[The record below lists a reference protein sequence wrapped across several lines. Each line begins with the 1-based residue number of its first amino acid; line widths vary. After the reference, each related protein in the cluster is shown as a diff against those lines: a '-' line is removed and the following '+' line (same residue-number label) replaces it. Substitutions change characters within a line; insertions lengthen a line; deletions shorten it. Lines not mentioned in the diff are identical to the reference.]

1 MKPVKPKIVS
11 KDNSSPSAKEQI
23 KLTKYGK
30 VELTPLAKKLIV
42 FAEEEKSV
50 LLYGD
55 YASDLYVFMNRF
67 HQEMNDKN
75 PLFKYVGKENMP
87 EDFNPDE
94 YLATEMRK
102 AIENRKH
109 KKIYELFRDFK
120 RTENTYLHIDCQNDD
135 GETVLKKLTGV
146 ENFTQ
151 NEVLERI
158 SSMMKHNENW
168 ETFYADIVDYKGHL
182 REKRSSTNYFC
193 EPYSLSTSYC
203 RRRLLAREGTLFVEN
218 LICEQDNPK
227 DKASYERL
235 AAQIKKDKYEG
246 EDEGVWSISLSGWL
260 VVCAYDFTTFPQRFL
275 DQFVMVP
282 LDDSEAKQQNKE
294 INKEGVVVG
303 PDEKKEVVCFP
314 VPPDTKWTDVEITF
328 IDNDHVNIKVKDV
341 IKSGVHYSQV
351 GFKHETAPKKI
362 QLWDTLRVF
371 ALKNGL
377 ITPEHSDTGKLIKR
391 VGTDDVKRLRKKLQI
406 CFGISDN
413 PIPPYDKGK
422 YTKKEDGDKEFIKG
436 EGYKTSFAI
445 KDDSG
450 LI

>member
-1 MKPVKPKIVS
+1 MGKMKPVKPKIVS

-55 YASDLYVFMNRF
+55 YASDLYVFMNKF
-67 HQEMNDKN
+67 HKEMNDKN

-151 NEVLERI
+151 KEVLERI

-282 LDDSEAKQQNKE
+282 LDAETIEGDEPALRIDSNL
-294 INKEGVVVG
+294 
-303 PDEKKEVVCFP
+303 C
-314 VPPDTKWTDVEITF
+314 TL
-328 IDNDHVNIKVKDV
+328 
-341 IKSGVHYSQV
+341 
-351 GFKHETAPKKI
+351 GFKSEVKLEPI
-362 QLWDTLRVF
+362 VF
-371 ALKNGL
+371 ALFELLFENKDSFVTTKDIHNSLWPEKQNAGSVYDQQIYQHIGIL
-377 ITPEHSDTGKLIKR
+377 RTALKGIGIEGEIITTTSKSKF
-391 VGTDDVKRLRKKLQI
+391 KK
-406 CFGISDN
+406 G
-413 PIPPYDKGK
+413 
-422 YTKKEDGDKEFIKG
+422 
-436 EGYKTSFAI
+436 GYIFHGNMI
-445 KDDSG
+445 H
-450 LI
+450 

>member
-1 MKPVKPKIVS
+1 MPAKKPVKPKIIS

-23 KLTKYGK
+23 KLTKYGN
-30 VELTPLAKKLIV
+30 VELIPLAEKLME
-42 FAEEEKSV
+42 FAKEDKSV

-55 YASDLYVFMNRF
+55 YASDLYVFMNGF
-67 HQEMNDKN
+67 HKEMNDKN

-282 LDDSEAKQQNKE
+282 LDAETIEGDEPALRIDSNL
-294 INKEGVVVG
+294 
-303 PDEKKEVVCFP
+303 C
-314 VPPDTKWTDVEITF
+314 TL
-328 IDNDHVNIKVKDV
+328 
-341 IKSGVHYSQV
+341 
-351 GFKHETAPKKI
+351 GFKSEVKLKPI
-362 QLWDTLRVF
+362 VF
-371 ALKNGL
+371 ALFELLHENQDRLVTSLTIHNSLWPEMQEAGSVIDQQIYQHISALRTALKGIGIEGEI
-377 ITPEHSDTGKLIKR
+377 ITT
-391 VGTDDVKRLRKKLQI
+391 
-406 CFGISDN
+406 IS
-413 PIPPYDKGK
+413 KSK
-422 YTKKEDGDKEFIKG
+422 FKEG
-436 EGYKTSFAI
+436 GYIFHGNMI
-445 KDDSG
+445 H
-450 LI
+450 

>member
-11 KDNSSPSAKEQI
+11 KDNSSPSAKEQT

-30 VELTPLAKKLIV
+30 VELIPLAEKLMA
-42 FAEEEKSV
+42 FAKEDKSV

-55 YASDLYVFMNRF
+55 YAGDLYVFMNGF
-67 HQEMNDKN
+67 HKEMNDKN

-146 ENFTQ
+146 ENFTK

-282 LDDSEAKQQNKE
+282 LDDSEARQQNKE
-294 INKEGVVVG
+294 INKEGVVVEPSKAVTG
-303 PDEKKEVVCFP
+303 RRS
-314 VPPDTKWTDVEITF
+314 
-328 IDNDHVNIKVKDV
+328 VNIDGIKKKRGSKPKNPKHGEFVGILDDILEYGEDISLGKYVKKVKTEMEKRGLKKKTKNTGQEEGFIYTDKT
-341 IKSGVHYSQV
+341 IKTYIQ
-351 GFKHETAPKKI
+351 KHPNYKKI
-362 QLWDTLRVF
+362 Q
-371 ALKNGL
+371 
-377 ITPEHSDTGKLIKR
+377 KR
-391 VGTDDVKRLRKKLQI
+391 RENHKK
-406 CFGISDN
+406 
-413 PIPPYDKGK
+413 
-422 YTKKEDGDKEFIKG
+422 
-436 EGYKTSFAI
+436 A
-445 KDDSG
+445 
-450 LI
+450 

>member
-55 YASDLYVFMNRF
+55 YAGDLFVFMTGF
-67 HQEMNDKN
+67 HDVLHGVE
-75 PLFKYVGKENMP
+75 PIFEYVGKKKMP
-87 EDFNPDE
+87 MSFSPSE
-94 YLATEMRK
+94 YLT
-102 AIENRKH
+102 
-109 KKIYELFRDFK
+109 KKMAKVISDRDHERIYELLRDFE
-120 RTENTYLHIDCQNDD
+120 RTDNTYLEVDCNPDD
-135 GETVLKKLTGV
+135 GKTVFKVLTRD
-146 ENFTQ
+146 NHFTQ
-151 NEVLERI
+151 EEFIDEMPPVMKKPRKHEMYPYWESFCTDIMANKDNFSKAFSNATSYRSQPLLER
-158 SSMMKHNENW
+158 K
-168 ETFYADIVDYKGHL
+168 
-182 REKRSSTNYFC
+182 
-193 EPYSLSTSYC
+193 
-203 RRRLLAREGTLFVEN
+203 GTLFVNN
-218 LICEQDNPK
+218 LTCNGSE
-227 DKASYERL
+227 DKRWFKALGKE
-235 AAQIKKDKYEG
+235 IKKCKYSEG
-246 EDEGVWSISLSGWL
+246 EWYISQTKRDGWL
-260 VVCAYDFTTFPQRFL
+260 VVAIDDLDDFPQIFV
-275 DQFVMVP
+275 DQFEQVP
-282 LDDSEAKQQNKE
+282 LDDSEARQQNKE

>member
-1 MKPVKPKIVS
+1 
-11 KDNSSPSAKEQI
+11 
-23 KLTKYGK
+23 LTKYGN
-30 VELTPLAKKLIV
+30 VELTPLAEKLMV
-42 FAEEEKSV
+42 FAKEDKSV

-55 YASDLYVFMNRF
+55 YAGDLSVFMTGF
-67 HQEMNDKN
+67 HKVLHDTE
-75 PLFKYVGKENMP
+75 PFFEYVGKKKMP
-87 EDFNPDE
+87 MSFSPSE
-94 YLATEMRK
+94 YLTREMVK
-102 AIENRKH
+102 AISDRDHER
-109 KKIYELFRDFK
+109 IYELLRDFEC
-120 RTENTYLHIDCQNDD
+120 TNNTHLEFDCNPND
-135 GETVLKKLTGV
+135 GKTVFEVLTRD
-146 ENFTQ
+146 NHFTQ
-151 NEVLERI
+151 EEFIDKMSFVTKKFRKHEIYLYWESICTDIMANKDNFCEAFSNATSYRSQPLLER
-158 SSMMKHNENW
+158 K
-168 ETFYADIVDYKGHL
+168 
-182 REKRSSTNYFC
+182 
-193 EPYSLSTSYC
+193 
-203 RRRLLAREGTLFVEN
+203 GTLFVNN
-218 LICEQDNPK
+218 LTCNGTE
-227 DKASYERL
+227 DKRWFKALGKE
-235 AAQIKKDKYEG
+235 IKKCKYSEG
-246 EDEGVWSISLSGWL
+246 EWHVFYTKRDGWL
-260 VVCAYDFTTFPQRFL
+260 VVAIDDLDDFPPKFV
-275 DQFVMVP
+275 DQFELVP
-282 LDDSEAKQQNKE
+282 LDDSEARQQNKE
-294 INKEGVVVG
+294 INKEDVVAE